1 MSNTVSCRRCNRPL
15 QAGTPDPN
23 ARAIRQARSGGH
35 CPNCAVTYFIRS
47 IDPMRRAVENHGV
60 ESLRLP
66 HIQQQMV
73 AVLKHTQLTPGEI
86 DWETVIAQWEL
97 PWK

>member
-1 MSNTVSCRRCNRPL
+1 
-15 QAGTPDPN
+15 
-23 ARAIRQARSGGH
+23 
-35 CPNCAVTYFIRS
+35 
-47 IDPMRRAVENHGV
+47 MRRAVENHGV